1 MINKDITFIIPA
13 AGKSSRF
20 KSDKSKIFYHYKN
33 KPLILHTVDKCLR
46 FSNNIIIII
55 NKKNIKQLKKILAIY
70 KKIKF
75 IYVFQN
81 QAKGMGHAISL
92 GLKKCKTKNTC
103 VIWSDQIFLTLSTIK
118 KTIIFFNKN
127 NSLLCFPVIKK
138 KLPYVYILRDAH
150 NFFKDIIQTREG
162 GRIVKTGESDCG
174 FFVFKTYTI
183 RALLK
188 DLIKQ
193 KKILTKKT
201 KEIDFLKAF
210 KFFKKI
216 GKLDVVKAKSIKDTI
231 GINTIEDL
239 I

>member
-13 AGKSSRF
+13 AGNSSRF
-20 KSDKSKIFYHYKN
+20 MSDKSKIFYKYKN

-46 FSNNIIIII
+46 FSNNIIIVI
-55 NKKNIKQLKKILAIY
+55 NKKNIKQLKKILSIY

-75 IYVFQN
+75 IYVLQN

-92 GLKKCKTKNTC
+92 GLKKCKTKHTS
-103 VIWSDQIFLTLSTIK
+103 VIWSDQIFLTLKTIK

-162 GRIVKTGESDCG
+162 GQVVKTGESDCG
-174 FFVFKTYTI
+174 FFIFKTLLVKS
-183 RALLK
+183 LLK
-188 DLIKQ
+188 DLIKR

-216 GKLDVVKAKSIKDTI
+216 GKLDILKAVSVKDTI
-231 GINTIEDL
+231 GVNTIGDL

>member
-92 GLKKCKTKNTC
+92 GLKKCK
-103 VIWSDQIFLTLSTIK
+103 L
-118 KTIIFFNKN
+118 
-127 NSLLCFPVIKK
+127 
-138 KLPYVYILRDAH
+138 
-150 NFFKDIIQTREG
+150 
-162 GRIVKTGESDCG
+162 
-174 FFVFKTYTI
+174 
-183 RALLK
+183 
-188 DLIKQ
+188 
-193 KKILTKKT
+193 KIL
-201 KEIDFLKAF
+201 
-210 KFFKKI
+210 
-216 GKLDVVKAKSIKDTI
+216 V
-231 GINTIEDL
+231 
-239 I
+239 

>member
-20 KSDKSKIFYHYKN
+20 KSNKSKIFYDYKN
-33 KPLILHTVDKCLR
+33 KPLIIHTVDKCLR
-46 FSNNIIIII
+46 FSKNIIIVV

-70 KKIKF
+70 KKVKF

-92 GLKKCKTKNTC
+92 GLKKCKTKYTC
-103 VIWSDQIFLTLSTIK
+103 VIWSDQIFLTLSTIN
-118 KTIIFFNKN
+118 KTITFFKKN

-138 KLPYVYILRDAH
+138 KLPYVYILRDVY

-162 GRIVKTGESDCG
+162 GRVVKIGESDCG
-174 FFVFKTYTI
+174 FFVFKTLI
-183 RALLK
+183 VRDLLK

-193 KKILTKKT
+193 KKLFTQKT

-216 GKLDVVKAKSIKDTI
+216 GKLDVVKAESIKDTI